1 MAQSGAELRA
11 LVHANNQV
19 MMDAQKL
26 LYSAKSI
33 LTDAATGYRRITG
46 KPLIENAALKTN
58 QADDSVSEAITL
70 IIQAIDSANTYA
82 SGL

>member
-19 MMDAQKL
+19 MTDAQKL
-26 LYSAKSI
+26 LYSAKD
-33 LTDAATGYRRITG
+33 LLRDGAMGYRRISD
-46 KPLIENAALKTN
+46 KPTIEQAALKAT
-58 QADDSVSEAITL
+58 QADDAVSEAITL

-82 SGL
+82 STV